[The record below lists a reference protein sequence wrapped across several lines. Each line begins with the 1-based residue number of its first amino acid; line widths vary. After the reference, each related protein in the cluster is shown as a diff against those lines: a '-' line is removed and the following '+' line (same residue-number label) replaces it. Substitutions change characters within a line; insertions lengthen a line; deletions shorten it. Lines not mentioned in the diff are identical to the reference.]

1 MAELLGGGFRGSV
14 PPELKCERIHLMG
27 INGAGMSSLA
37 KLLSGLGYEVSGCD
51 LERGHYL
58 EEVEALGVVCQ
69 TGHTRN
75 HIEQFKPDL
84 LIYSSA
90 VRPDCEELV
99 AAREKG
105 VRTVRRGEALSWL
118 FNAAEGVGV
127 AGTHG
132 KTTTSSMMGLIL
144 SRAGLSPTLY
154 VGGEMRDMGTNAVLG
169 KGPRKLFVSELD
181 ESDGSFEF
189 FHPSLAIIT
198 NVDWDHVDHF
208 ASRDEVVEAFVRFAK
223 GRKAGAPLVVCAE
236 DEGVQRMLRALGEQS
251 DTHPVL
257 RYGWGASWEWG
268 AFDLTPKPGGGITC
282 RVCHEGK
289 EMGTLELA
297 VSGEHNVL
305 NALAALAAA
314 DALGVPF
321 EAAAATLADFH
332 GAARRLQTM
341 GERDG
346 VLVMDDY
353 AHHPTEAA
361 ATLSAVRG
369 IYPDRRLLLVFQP
382 HRYTRTAA
390 FAGTLA
396 SVLSRADEVLL
407 LPIYSAGEEALPT
420 VSSEDIAQRI
430 NEAGGHCSVCAD
442 MEEAARRLASMA
454 REGDLLL
461 TMGAGNVFRV
471 GTDFLSD
478 VKRT

>member
-1 MAELLGGGFRGSV
+1 MAELSGV
-14 PPELKCERIHLMG
+14 KRIHLMG

-58 EEVEALGVVCQ
+58 EEVEALGVVCRI
-69 TGHTRN
+69 GHARN
-75 HIEQFKPDL
+75 HIDQFKPDL

-90 VRPDCEELV
+90 VRQNCEELS

-105 VRTVRRGEALSWL
+105 IRTVRRGEALSWL

-132 KTTTSSMMGLIL
+132 KTTTSSMAGLIF

-169 KGPRKLFVSELD
+169 TGPRNLFVSELD
-181 ESDGSFEF
+181 ESDGSFEL
-189 FHPSLAIIT
+189 FHPALTMIT

-208 ASRDEVVEAFVRFAK
+208 ASKDEVVAAFVRFAR
-223 GRKAGAPLVVCAE
+223 GRKPGAPLVVCAE
-236 DEGVQRMLRALGEQS
+236 DDGTRKMLQILAEQG
-251 DTHPVL
+251 DTGPVL
-257 RYGWGASWEWG
+257 RYGWGTSWEWG
-268 AFDLTPKPGGGITC
+268 AFDLTPKPGGGSLC
-282 RVCHEGK
+282 HVCHEGK
-289 EMGTLELA
+289 ELGTLELA

-305 NALAALAAA
+305 NALAALAAS

-321 EAAAATLADFH
+321 ETAAAILSDFH
-332 GAARRLQTM
+332 GAARRLQVM
-341 GERDG
+341 GEKDG
-346 VLVMDDY
+346 ILVMDDY

-369 IYPDRRLLLVFQP
+369 AYPDRRLLLVYQP

-390 FAGTLA
+390 FAGALA
-396 SVLSRADEVLL
+396 SVLSRADEVFL
-407 LPIYSAGEEALPT
+407 LPIYSAGEEALPA
-420 VSSEDIAQRI
+420 VSSEDIARRI
-430 NEAGGHCSVCAD
+430 NEAGGHGTVCSG
-442 MEEAARRLASMA
+442 MEEAADRLRIRA
-454 REGDLLL
+454 RAGDLVL
-461 TMGAGNVFRV
+461 TMGAGNVFHV
-471 GTDFLSD
+471 GEMFLSKSLGYPD
-478 VKRT
+478 FTNKYIM